1 MAELWDVSKQANQ
14 RLEAGYDVLW
24 RREQFGPGF
33 DQAPKWHRLAVP
45 AVIAGPDSPD
55 RWNWRWTAMC
65 GYEYTF
71 DGLMGRRPDVRD
83 KIKTA
88 RLRCRACDKERAML
102 LQRGDRVRITGILPD
117 DPAPLPIGLEG
128 TVTTVMNQAT
138 ALEQIAVDWDLIPG
152 AERPRS
158 VMLLPGDPFEKILTE
173 EQKPAPRT
181 RRPAAPRKP
190 RAAPKPTSP

>member
-1 MAELWDVSKQANQ
+1 
-14 RLEAGYDVLW
+14 
-24 RREQFGPGF
+24 
-33 DQAPKWHRLAVP
+33 
-45 AVIAGPDSPD
+45 
-55 RWNWRWTAMC
+55 
-65 GYEYTF
+65 
-71 DGLMGRRPDVRD
+71 
-83 KIKTA
+83 
-88 RLRCRACDKERAML
+88 ML

-190 RAAPKPTSP
+190 RAAPKPPPPKEDLHEPWDGPEGGGIYCMDHDREEKP